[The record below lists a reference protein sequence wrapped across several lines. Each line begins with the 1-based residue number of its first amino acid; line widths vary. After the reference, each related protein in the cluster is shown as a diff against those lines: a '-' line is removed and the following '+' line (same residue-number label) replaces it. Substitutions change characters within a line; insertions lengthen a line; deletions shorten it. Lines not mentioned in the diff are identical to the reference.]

1 MSNGPATEWKEDEKT
16 SKAKSKLGIWMFAG
30 YSIVYAVFII
40 LNVVN
45 PGLMG
50 LDVGML
56 NIAIVYGFGLIML
69 ALIMALI
76 YNALCG
82 WAEQKA
88 LKVIK
93 DEKRAEKIKHEA
105 EKAGK

>member
-1 MSNGPATEWKEDEKT
+1 MSHGPATEWKEDEKT
-16 SKAKSKLGIWMFAG
+16 AKSKSKLGIWMFAG
-30 YSIVYAVFII
+30 YSVVYAAFII

-56 NIAIVYGFGLIML
+56 NIAIVYGFGLIIL

-82 WAEQKA
+82 WTEEKA
-88 LKVIK
+88 LKL
-93 DEKRAEKIKHEA
+93 EKIAKKSEKLKNKA